1 MSIAWFPGHMVTA
14 RKDVQEEMRKT
25 DVVIEVLDARVP
37 YSSCNP
43 DLERLRSENQRPAL
57 KLLNISDLA
66 DPEWTKAWLLYYNAR
81 PLVRAIALSAKRRNE
96 VNRVVAECVSLA
108 PSRTG
113 TKPLRLMILGIPNVG
128 KSTIMNTLLNRH
140 VANVGD
146 EPAIT
151 KMQMRHQI
159 APNIWLVDTP
169 GLLWPGMSQDVAL
182 KLAATHSIGRN
193 AYDDSSVAVELG
205 QYLLKRYPARI
216 IARFGA
222 IPPGTDGFSLL
233 ERIAERR
240 SFVGKGGSPDL
251 NKAASILLQEFRT
264 GVLGRITLETVEE
277 VAQRRLK

>member
-205 QYLLKRYPARI
+205 HYLLKRYPARI